1 MDPVP
6 LYQVDAFTEEP
17 FRGNPAA
24 ICFMSTRLSDSLY
37 LAVSAEMNLSETAF
51 AEREA
56 DGVYRLR
63 WFTPRREVPLCGHAT
78 LALAHV
84 LFNEQGYRGDKL
96 TFKTMSGDLHAY
108 RNRRGVR
115 MDFPRNDPKPVAPIR
130 GILDG
135 LGVDEYPAF
144 QYSDT
149 NQKLLVELGSEEQV
163 RSVSPN
169 FKALLAVNNTMGWRG
184 VIVTSRSAEYDFVSR
199 YFAPWM
205 GVDEDP
211 VTGSAHTVLGP
222 YWTGK
227 LGKASMKAY
236 QASSRGG
243 VIHVEISGNRVNLV
257 GSSVTVI
264 RGTLTL

>member
-1 MDPVP
+1 MEPVP
-6 LYQVDAFTEEP
+6 FYHVDAFTETP
-17 FRGNPAA
+17 FKGNPAA
-24 ICFMSTRLSDSLY
+24 ICFMNTRLQDSLY

-51 AEREA
+51 AEPEGE
-56 DGVYRLR
+56 GVYRLR

-84 LFNEQGYRGDKL
+84 LFNERGYRGDEL
-96 TFKTMSGDLHAY
+96 TFKTASGDLHAY
-108 RNRRGVR
+108 RGRRGVQ
-115 MDFPRNDPKPVAPIR
+115 MDFPRNDPKPVAPIK

-135 LGVDEYPAF
+135 LGVGEYVAF

-169 FKALLAVNNTMGWRG
+169 FKALLAVNNTLGWRG

-222 YWTGK
+222 YWAEK
-227 LGKASMKAY
+227 LGKTSLRAY

-243 VIHVEISGNRVNLV
+243 ALRVDITDGRVNLV
-257 GSSVTVI
+257 GGSVIVV
-264 RGTLTL
+264 RGSLSL

>member
-6 LYQVDAFTEEP
+6 FYQVDAFTETP
-17 FRGNPAA
+17 FKGNPAA
-24 ICFMSTRLSDSLY
+24 ICFMSTGLQDSLY
-37 LAVSAEMNLSETAF
+37 LAISAEMNLSETAF
-51 AEREA
+51 AEPEG

-84 LFNEQGYRGDKL
+84 LFNERVYRGDEL
-96 TFKTMSGDLHAY
+96 TFKTMSDDLHAY
-108 RNRRGVR
+108 RDRRGVR

-135 LGVDEYPAF
+135 LGVGEYLAF

-163 RSVSPN
+163 RSVNPD
-169 FKALLAVNNTMGWRG
+169 FKALLAVDNTLGWRG

-222 YWTGK
+222 YWAAK
-227 LGKASMKAY
+227 LGKAAMRAY

-243 VIHVEISGNRVNLV
+243 VIHVELSGDRVNLV
-257 GSSVTVI
+257 GGSVTVV
-264 RGTLTL
+264 RGTLLL

>member
-6 LYQVDAFTEEP
+6 FYQVDAFTEAP

-24 ICFMSTRLSDSLY
+24 VCFMSTRLQDSLY
-37 LAVSAEMNLSETAF
+37 LAISAEMNLSETAF
-51 AEREA
+51 AEPE
-56 DGVYRLR
+56 GEGIYRLR
-63 WFTPRREVPLCGHAT
+63 WFTPKREVPLCGHAT

-84 LFNEQGYRGDKL
+84 LFNERGYRGDEL
-96 TFKTMSGDLHAY
+96 TFRTASGDLHAY
-108 RNRRGVR
+108 RDRRGVR
-115 MDFPRNDPKPVAPIR
+115 MDFPRNDPKPIAPIR

-135 LGVDEYPAF
+135 LGVDEFLAF
-144 QYSDT
+144 QYSGT

-163 RSVSPN
+163 RSVSPD
-169 FKALLAVNNTMGWRG
+169 FKALMAVDNALGWRG
-184 VIVTSRSAEYDFVSR
+184 VIVTSRSGEYDFVSR

-222 YWTGK
+222 YWAGK
-227 LGKASMKAY
+227 LGKASMSAY

-243 VIHVEISGNRVNLV
+243 VVHVELIGDRVNLV
-257 GSSVTVI
+257 GGSVTVV
-264 RGTLTL
+264 RGTLLL

>member
-6 LYQVDAFTEEP
+6 FYQVDAFTETP

-24 ICFMSTRLSDSLY
+24 VCFMGTGLQDDLY
-37 LAVSAEMNLSETAF
+37 LAISAEMNLSETAF
-51 AEREA
+51 AEPEA
-56 DGVYRLR
+56 QGVYRLR
-63 WFTPRREVPLCGHAT
+63 WFTPKREVPLCGHAT

-84 LFNEQGYRGDKL
+84 LFNELGYGGDKI
-96 TFKTMSGDLHAY
+96 TFRTASGELHAY
-108 RNRRGVR
+108 RDRRGVL
-115 MDFPRNDPKPVAPIR
+115 MDFPRNDPKPVAPIK

-135 LGVDEYPAF
+135 LVVEDILDF

-163 RSVSPN
+163 RSMSPD
-169 FKALLAVNNTMGWRG
+169 FKALMAVENTLGWRG
-184 VIVTSRSAEYDFVSR
+184 VIATSRSTEHDFVSR

-222 YWTGK
+222 YWAGK
-227 LGKASMKAY
+227 LGKVSLKAY
-236 QASSRGG
+236 QASRRGG
-243 VIHVEISGNRVNLV
+243 ALHVELQNDRVNIV
-257 GSSVTVI
+257 GGSVTVI
-264 RGTLTL
+264 RGSLSL